1 MMLFLVGKQRT
12 NATPALNL
20 LTKRPILDLKNDNIS
35 ENKEKYGFYTCQ
47 CNHWLEASVKIRQN
61 MIYPGN
67 GQKGIL
73 ATMPHG
79 ARKNCLLFV

>member
-1 MMLFLVGKQRT
+1 
-12 NATPALNL
+12 
-20 LTKRPILDLKNDNIS
+20 
-35 ENKEKYGFYTCQ
+35 
-47 CNHWLEASVKIRQN
+47 